1 MKEFRKMRRN
11 YNHLMK
17 GELGQSWKRLNK
29 KGKILL
35 AICIAE
41 AVFIMGLIFLFAF
54 ITGAFN

>member
-1 MKEFRKMRRN
+1 
-11 YNHLMK
+11 MK